1 MDFNRSLVSQKTSD
15 SDLHIQLHPLVL
27 LTISDHITRHAARQ
41 QQGRVLGALLGQQNG
56 QVITLEHAFECPTTT
71 GPNGEVL
78 LPGEWFEERVKQ
90 FKDVHKAPPLEH
102 VGWWST
108 SPATG
113 PDASHLPIHR
123 QLLQDYNESAIFLAF
138 HPSQLQ
144 ASESHNAKLPLTIYE
159 SVLEGGNA
167 NDASKDMQIDG
178 EESAPGLRFR
188 ELRYSVETEES
199 EMIGVNTIVQ
209 NSGTGATETHLTST
223 NTATSSASNDQ
234 QTKGVKKSTERS
246 SSGLTQ
252 EEEERTYPTFIYSLL
267 YINMHLTCLN
277 YIVIGNLSTRLNAIR
292 TLETRISLMKSYVS
306 SVCSDPENSSSTS
319 PAWSHPLLRDI
330 NSLLSHLDLLSPS
343 EQSSFATEV
352 ISQKNDVLMASLLGR
367 MGEGIKNLREVGYK
381 NTIVRSQRQSN
392 LMQKKSG
399 ATERMKGGLHM
410 PQPFGP
416 GAGNGP
422 RA

>member
-1 MDFNRSLVSQKTSD
+1 MDSTRSLVSQKTSD

-56 QVITLEHAFECPTTT
+56 QVITLEHAFECPTAT

-78 LPGEWFEERVKQ
+78 LPAEWFEERVKQ
-90 FKDVHKAPPLEH
+90 FKDVHKAPPLEL

-108 SPATG
+108 SPVTG
-113 PDASHLPIHR
+113 PDASHLPVHR

-178 EESAPGLRFR
+178 EESVPGLRFR

-209 NSGTGATETHLTST
+209 NSGTAAAETNMTSS
-223 NTATSSASNDQ
+223 NTAASSNDQ
-234 QTKGVKKSTERS
+234 QTKRAKKSAAKST
-246 SSGLTQ
+246 SGLTQ
-252 EEEERTYPTFIYSLL
+252 EEEEL
-267 YINMHLTCLN
+267 
-277 YIVIGNLSTRLNAIR
+277 IGNLTTRLNAIR
-292 TLETRISLMKSYVS
+292 TLESRISLMKSYVS
-306 SVCSDPENSSSTS
+306 SICSDPENASSTS

-330 NSLLSHLDLLSPS
+330 NSLLAHLELLSPS
-343 EQSSFATEV
+343 EQSSFATEAL
-352 ISQKNDVLMASLLGR
+352 SQKNDVLMASLLGR
-367 MGEGIKNLREVGYK
+367 MGEGVKNLREVGYK
-381 NTIVRSQRQSN
+381 NTIVRAQRQSTS
-392 LMQKKSG
+392 MQKKTT
-399 ATERMKGGLHM
+399 ATERMRGGLHL
-410 PQPFGP
+410 PQQFGQGP
-416 GAGNGP
+416 GGGP
-422 RA
+422 RP

>member
-1 MDFNRSLVSQKTSD
+1 MDSTRSLVSQKTSD

-78 LPGEWFEERVKQ
+78 LPAEWFEERVKQ
-90 FKDVHKAPPLEH
+90 FKDVHKAPPLEL

-138 HPSQLQ
+138 HPSRLQ

-159 SVLEGGNA
+159 SVLEGGNT

-178 EESAPGLRFR
+178 EESVPGLRFR

-209 NSGTGATETHLTST
+209 NSGTAATETNMTST
-223 NTATSSASNDQ
+223 NTATSSNDQ
-234 QTKGVKKSTERS
+234 QTKGAKKSAAKST
-246 SSGLTQ
+246 SGLTQ
-252 EEEERTYPTFIYSLL
+252 EEEEL
-267 YINMHLTCLN
+267 
-277 YIVIGNLSTRLNAIR
+277 IGNLTTRLNAIR
-292 TLETRISLMKSYVS
+292 TLESRISLMKSYVS
-306 SVCSDPENSSSTS
+306 SICSDPENASSTS

-330 NSLLSHLDLLSPS
+330 NSLLAHLELLSPS

-352 ISQKNDVLMASLLGR
+352 LSQKNDVLMASLLGR
-367 MGEGIKNLREVGYK
+367 MGEGVKNLREVGYK
-381 NTIVRSQRQSN
+381 NTIVRAQRQSTS
-392 LMQKKSG
+392 MQKKTP
-399 ATERMKGGLHM
+399 ATERMRGGLHL
-410 PQPFGP
+410 PQQFGQGP
-416 GAGNGP
+416 GGGP
-422 RA
+422 

>member
-1 MDFNRSLVSQKTSD
+1 MDSTRSLVSQKTSD

-56 QVITLEHAFECPTTT
+56 QVITLEHAFECPTTA

-78 LPGEWFEERVKQ
+78 LPWEWFEERVKQ
-90 FKDVHKAPPLEH
+90 FKDVHKAPPLEL

-123 QLLQDYNESAIFLAF
+123 QLLEDYNESAIFLAF

-144 ASESHNAKLPLTIYE
+144 ASESHSAKLPLTVYE

-178 EESAPGLRFR
+178 EESGPGLRFR

-209 NSGTGATETHLTST
+209 NSGTAATETHLTST
-223 NTATSSASNDQ
+223 YTATSSTSNNQ
-234 QTKGVKKSTERS
+234 QTTSEKKSAEKST
-246 SSGLTQ
+246 SGLTQ
-252 EEEERTYPTFIYSLL
+252 EEEERTDPTFIYSLL
-267 YINMHLTCLN
+267 YLNMHLTRLN
-277 YIVIGNLSTRLNAIR
+277 YIVIGNLTTRCNAIR
-292 TLETRISLMKSYVS
+292 TLESRIGLMKSYVS
-306 SVCSDPENSSSTS
+306 SICSDPENASSS
-319 PAWSHPLLRDI
+319 PEWSYPLLRDI
-330 NSLLSHLDLLSPS
+330 TSLISHLELLSPS
-343 EQSSFATEV
+343 EQSAFSTEV
-352 ISQKNDVLMASLLGR
+352 IAQKNDVLMASLLGR
-367 MGEGIKNLREVGYK
+367 MGEGVKNLREVGYK

-392 LMQKKSG
+392 SIQKKT
-399 ATERMKGGLHM
+399 AAAERMRGGLNL